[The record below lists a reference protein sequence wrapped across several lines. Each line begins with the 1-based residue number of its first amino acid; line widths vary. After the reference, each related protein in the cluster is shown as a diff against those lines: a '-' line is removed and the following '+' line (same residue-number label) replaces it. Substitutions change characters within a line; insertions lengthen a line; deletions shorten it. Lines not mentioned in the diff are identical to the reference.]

1 MARDPND
8 RNVATGIEKRTIT
21 YSVSAN
27 EVNHPPRALSA
38 SVNGRVQMAVAKI
51 VVVTTIK
58 TSEAAANQATGLHRD
73 DRRWPSGN
81 HRNKKGSNAMG
92 IGETVFAT
100 QPKIRP
106 PGSVPGSAIR
116 ACNANAREN
125 PPSPRANPPASS
137 SQPIAFSR
145 RRAAI
150 TMPSTGTP
158 MLTSRSKTLIA
169 LQPSESC
176 GSARLRSTYMSNR
189 VATISTIEVR
199 PIVHATHRAV
209 HQRPSFSTGLI
220 LRATAAE
227 GKRGP
232 STRRAPT
239 AAPPSD
245 RARGR

>member
-1 MARDPND
+1 MARDAND

-21 YSVSAN
+21 NSVSAN

-81 HRNKKGSNAMG
+81 HRNKKGSNAIGYRRDGVRDPAEDPSTRERPG
-92 IGETVFAT
+92 IRDQSVQRERPGEPAEPQGEPAGEQQPADRVLAT
-100 QPKIRP
+100 SSGDHDAQHGNAHVDQQVEDVDRAPTIGILRERDVAIHVHEQQVRDHQHDRGQADRP
-106 PGSVPGSAIR
+106 RHPPSA
-116 ACNANAREN
+116 
-125 PPSPRANPPASS
+125 PPAALVLHGLDSPRAH
-137 SQPIAFSR
+137 
-145 RRAAI
+145 
-150 TMPSTGTP
+150 
-158 MLTSRSKTLIA
+158 
-169 LQPSESC
+169 
-176 GSARLRSTYMSNR
+176 
-189 VATISTIEVR
+189 VR
-199 PIVHATHRAV
+199 KEA
-209 HQRPSFSTGLI
+209 
-220 LRATAAE
+220 
-227 GKRGP
+227 P